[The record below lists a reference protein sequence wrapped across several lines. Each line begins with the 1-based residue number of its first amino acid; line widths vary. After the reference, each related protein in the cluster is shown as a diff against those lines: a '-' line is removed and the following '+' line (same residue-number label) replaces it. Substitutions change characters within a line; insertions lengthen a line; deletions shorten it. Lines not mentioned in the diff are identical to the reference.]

1 VVFVTKP
8 PVTCFVR
15 FATSALR
22 SDGQT
27 RSNWQDRIL
36 RRIVEVFVKDV
47 RRAAYPV
54 VLADADRPADAEFI
68 EQVVKR
74 MRLGAY
80 SAEDARVAKFLVR
93 PADRG

>member
-1 VVFVTKP
+1 MPGAPRSPPDGAGVALPAAWTKP
-8 PVTCFVR
+8 EAPQR
-15 FATSALR
+15 QWR
-22 SDGQT
+22 
-27 RSNWQDRIL
+27 DRLL

-54 VLADADRPADAEFI
+54 VLSAFDRPADAEFI

-80 SAEDARVAKFLVR
+80 SAEETRIAKFLVR
-93 PADRG
+93 EADRA

>member
-1 VVFVTKP
+1 M
-8 PVTCFVR
+8 
-15 FATSALR
+15 
-22 SDGQT
+22 
-27 RSNWQDRIL
+27 

-54 VLADADRPADAEFI
+54 VLSEFDRPGDAEFI

-80 SAEDARVAKFLVR
+80 SVEETRVAKFLVR
-93 PADRG
+93 EADHL

>member
-1 VVFVTKP
+1 M
-8 PVTCFVR
+8 
-15 FATSALR
+15 
-22 SDGQT
+22 
-27 RSNWQDRIL
+27 

-54 VLADADRPADAEFI
+54 VLSGFDRPGDAEFI

-80 SAEDARVAKFLVR
+80 SVEETRVAKFLVR
-93 PADRG
+93 EADHV

>member
-1 VVFVTKP
+1 
-8 PVTCFVR
+8 
-15 FATSALR
+15 
-22 SDGQT
+22 
-27 RSNWQDRIL
+27 L

-54 VLADADRPADAEFI
+54 VLSEFDRPSDAEFI

-80 SAEDARVAKFLVR
+80 WVEETRVAKFLVR
-93 PADRG
+93 EADHV

>member
-1 VVFVTKP
+1 M
-8 PVTCFVR
+8 
-15 FATSALR
+15 
-22 SDGQT
+22 
-27 RSNWQDRIL
+27 

-54 VLADADRPADAEFI
+54 VLSEFDRPGDAEFI

-80 SAEDARVAKFLVR
+80 SVDETRVAKFLVR
-93 PADRG
+93 EADHL